1 MTVLDASGWLD
12 ELPPEA
18 PPAELELPPV
28 LPELLPPAPL
38 APPDV
43 PLVPPPAPVAPPDA
57 PLVPPDVPLAP
68 PDAPLAPPDAPP
80 VAPAPPGV
88 EGDVPLELAPLEPP
102 LLELPLL
109 EPPLLEPPLLELLPL
124 ELEPLLPPLPALT
137 TLMSWLPASTVAYP
151 VICPDGTP
159 LKTFWPSMVTSYFP
173 PPLARFANRISDLES
188 ALEDALVW
196 PEALCLLDVP
206 AEPLL
211 PELPWASVSAVS
223 SPRMV
228 TPRLLS
234 NELCRLRGLMTS
246 LLSRG

>member
-1 MTVLDASGWLD
+1 LTVLDASGWLD

-88 EGDVPLELAPLEPP
+88 EGDVPLELAP
-102 LLELPLL
+102 
-109 EPPLLEPPLLELLPL
+109 LEPPLLELLPL